1 MVDFTGTTLGN
12 AERLP
17 LFLLQTV
24 LFPEQRLALR
34 VFEARYMDMVAAC
47 LKSQSPFGVCLIRS
61 GQEVGEIAEPAAIG
75 TLAHI
80 EHWDMPQS
88 GVLHILVRGD
98 LRFEIERTCPA
109 GKLAQADVRLWE
121 DEVKQPLP
129 AQFSS
134 LVGLLRRVMP
144 DYDGEGIAEPHRFED
159 ASWVGMRLAQLL
171 PVENTYKQAWLEER
185 QPLRRLAA
193 INSLMTDMAGTHD

>member
-1 MVDFTGTTLGN
+1 MDNV
-12 AERLP
+12 ERLP

-34 VFEARYMDMVAAC
+34 VFEARYMDMVTAC
-47 LKSQSPFGVCLIRS
+47 LKSESPFGVCLIRS
-61 GQEVGEIAEPAAIG
+61 GQEVGEIAEPATIG

-80 EHWDMPQS
+80 EHCDMPQS
-88 GVLHILVRGD
+88 GVLHILVRGA

-109 GKLAQADVRLWE
+109 GRLAQADVRLWE
-121 DEVKQPLP
+121 DEIKQPLT

-134 LVGLLRRVMP
+134 LAILLRRVMP
-144 DYDGEGIAEPHRFED
+144 DDGEGIAEPHRFED

-193 INSLMTDMAGTHD
+193 INSLMTDMAGTRD